1 MMFFTFSATHF
12 RPICLLGI
20 SISDLYNM
28 AWYIVVAEKRWY
40 FCAPQYFPQL
50 ELAHY
55 HAIQWFER
63 DSSFWQGY
71 QHFPSQNLW
80 KGCQVYQRMAI
91 TISVTI
97 PPFLCSLI
105 LFSLRE
111 GEESWKNFFSLQLE
125 HLDSRG
131 GFVWEQNVGWE
142 VFVRVLFVEVELSKK
157 RLLSLI
163 VMKAISGIWKTV
175 SIVHFFC
182 VHCGGFLFTR
192 FFSGDPAGLGE

>member
-1 MMFFTFSATHF
+1 MCFTLSATHF
-12 RPICLLGI
+12 RPICLLDI
-20 SISDLYNM
+20 SISDLWNM
-28 AWYIVVAEKRWY
+28 VWYIVVDEKGGISVHRGIFLGWS
-40 FCAPQYFPQL
+40 FPY
-50 ELAHY
+50 Y
-55 HAIQWFER
+55 HAIHWFER
-63 DSSFWQGY
+63 QSFWQGY
-71 QHFPSQNLW
+71 QYFPDQNLW

-97 PPFLCSLI
+97 S
-105 LFSLRE
+105 LFSLLFYYILLKGRE
-111 GEESWKNFFSLQLE
+111 RKLKELFSLQLE

-192 FFSGDPAGLGE
+192 FFSGDPAGQSE

>member
-1 MMFFTFSATHF
+1 
-12 RPICLLGI
+12 
-20 SISDLYNM
+20 
-28 AWYIVVAEKRWY
+28 
-40 FCAPQYFPQL
+40 
-50 ELAHY
+50 
-55 HAIQWFER
+55 
-63 DSSFWQGY
+63 
-71 QHFPSQNLW
+71 
-80 KGCQVYQRMAI
+80 MAI

-97 PPFLCSLI
+97 S
-105 LFSLRE
+105 LFSLLFYYILLKGRE
-111 GEESWKNFFSLQLE
+111 RKLKELFSLQLE

-192 FFSGDPAGLGE
+192 FFSGDPAGQSE